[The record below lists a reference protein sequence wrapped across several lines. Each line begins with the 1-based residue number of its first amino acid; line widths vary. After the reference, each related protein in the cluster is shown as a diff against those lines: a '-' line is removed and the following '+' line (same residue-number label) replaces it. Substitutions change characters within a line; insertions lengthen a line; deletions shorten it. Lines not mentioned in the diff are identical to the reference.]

1 MDAEIAS
8 NCSVSRVYVSGGGW
22 EVHVLALG
30 SLLEA
35 DALLAVLILSVYWL
49 DKRIQATTCYWMT
62 FSVLGLHT
70 DLLVRLSPSD
80 LA

>member
-1 MDAEIAS
+1 MQKL
-8 NCSVSRVYVSGGGW
+8 RVIVQILVFTQAGEGERCTIRLS
-22 EVHVLALG
+22 G
-30 SLLEA
+30 SLLEV
-35 DALLAVLILSVYWL
+35 DALLAVIILSVYWL

-62 FSVLGLHT
+62 FGVLGLHT